1 MRIGLTYDLRDDYLA
16 EGYGEEET
24 AEFDQP
30 STIDAL
36 DGALASLGHRVERIG
51 NVRALTRALAAGRR
65 WDLVFNIAEGLE
77 GFGREAQVPALLEAH
92 GIPCTFSDTLVMS
105 VCLHKGM
112 TKDVLRARGLPTP
125 ASAVITDPADC
136 SRLTLTP
143 PLFAK
148 PVAEGTGKGVTPE
161 GVVRRLEDLPGVCTR
176 LMERYRQPVL
186 VETYLPGRE
195 FTVGILGTGER
206 ARAVG
211 ALEVVLKDGA
221 EPGVYSYENKERCE
235 ELVEYVL
242 VRDATARRAEAAA
255 LDAWRAIG
263 GRDAG
268 RIDLRCDE
276 TGAPYL
282 LEINPLAGMHPSHSD
297 LPILCTQAGIPY
309 RELVRTIVES
319 ARERIGASRVRTAA

>member
-206 ARAVG
+206 SRAVG